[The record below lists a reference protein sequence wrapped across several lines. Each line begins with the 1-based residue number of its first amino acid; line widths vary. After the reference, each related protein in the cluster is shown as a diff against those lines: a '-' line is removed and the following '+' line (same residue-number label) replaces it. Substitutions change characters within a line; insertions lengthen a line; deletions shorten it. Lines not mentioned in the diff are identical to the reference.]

1 MVSEKESK
9 QQSTDANQTKT
20 NQEPFEDD
28 EVTEQIN
35 PTSVGI
41 GSVASLQQISSATSN
56 LDVVQPE
63 EKEHESPLCTIE
75 VREHPTVENET
86 TEKILPV
93 QRDEYSNDFVE
104 NLTGASQIKG
114 NSENQ
119 KTESNDEE
127 HKKEEKY

>member
-1 MVSEKESK
+1 MMVSEKESK

-56 LDVVQPE
+56 LPF
-63 EKEHESPLCTIE
+63 
-75 VREHPTVENET
+75 
-86 TEKILPV
+86 KI
-93 QRDEYSNDFVE
+93 
-104 NLTGASQIKG
+104 A
-114 NSENQ
+114 
-119 KTESNDEE
+119 
-127 HKKEEKY
+127 